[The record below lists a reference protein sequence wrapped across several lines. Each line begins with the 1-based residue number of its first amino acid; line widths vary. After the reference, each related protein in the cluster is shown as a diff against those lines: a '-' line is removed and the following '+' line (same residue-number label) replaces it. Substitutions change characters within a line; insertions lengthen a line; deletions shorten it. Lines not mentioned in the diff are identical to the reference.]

1 MSFFIRLIETTDA
14 SRRDLEAVPRVNSMI
29 HHGLK
34 LDEYHR
40 FLADLYHIVWH
51 FCPVMGV
58 AVSRL
63 TDEFRQV
70 RYELYER
77 IEEEKGHE
85 SWVEN
90 DLRAM
95 GADMDETKSAR
106 PSLAVQA
113 MIAFNY
119 HAVERVHPCAVLG
132 MLYALEVIASVYG
145 GRTAD
150 TIRRSLG
157 RSGPEGFTF
166 LESHATM
173 DAEHMASLT
182 ELVKTIHDPAAQ
194 EAIVNTT
201 QVNFYLFGKMFD

>member
-14 SRRDLEAVPRVNSMI
+14 SRRELEAVPRVHSMI
-29 HHGLK
+29 HHGLR

-51 FCPVMGV
+51 FCPIMG
-58 AVSRL
+58 AATSRL
-63 TDEFRQV
+63 TDAFRQV

-85 SWVEN
+85 IWVEN
-90 DLRAM
+90 DLRAV
-95 GADMDETKSAR
+95 GADVEDAKTAL
-106 PSLAVQA
+106 PSPAAQA
-113 MIAFNY
+113 MIAYNY
-119 HAVERVHPCAVLG
+119 HAVDRVHPCAVLG

-182 ELVKTIHDPAAQ
+182 ELVKTIHDTAAQ
-194 EAIVNTT
+194 DAIINAT